1 MFSPWTL
8 PSRSIWTTEE
18 KVGSPTGR
26 LQAADWGTLSMRPVC
41 KCLQALGGQA
51 QALGAS
57 TCAHEI
63 EAPLLPLFP
72 LFEWCDALIEFGKK
86 NQLTNIFIV
95 RWFIRIINIV
105 LTRAIK
111 MPFCVLCGNIR
122 LELNIF
128 LNPRGFG
135 LFLPSLCRGPLRRA
149 TPTDCLRLQLQ
160 LYYNFLRIKEKLV
173 TTFGSQ

>member
-63 EAPLLPLFP
+63 EAPPPTLSLIRMMWRISRSEGELMFA
-72 LFEWCDALIEFGKK
+72 FEPPEGWLVYCCRNTLETNKLTHTHRRKQSSWHILISISFLQFFFWIWSSCCNDALF
-86 NQLTNIFIV
+86 QT
-95 RWFIRIINIV
+95 
-105 LTRAIK
+105 
-111 MPFCVLCGNIR
+111 
-122 LELNIF
+122 
-128 LNPRGFG
+128 
-135 LFLPSLCRGPLRRA
+135 LFRFVKWG
-149 TPTDCLRLQLQ
+149 
-160 LYYNFLRIKEKLV
+160 
-173 TTFGSQ
+173 